1 MVPMDPHYERLL
13 KLVSEARK
21 HRGLDKQADL
31 IKASGLSRSTAR
43 RFERGE
49 SVDETSLRKISR
61 AVGWTPDSA
70 QDVLEGGEPT
80 PAPAAPD
87 STAYYREPAS
97 EEDRVAVFRN
107 AVFDAF
113 VTSAPDTPISAI
125 SEIADRL
132 LEAARAAG
140 FGAPRRR
147 QDTHNQDDPET

>member
-1 MVPMDPHYERLL
+1 MDSHHERLL
-13 KLVSEARK
+13 KLVAERRK
-21 HRGLDKQADL
+21 DLGLDRQADL
-31 IKASGLSRSTAR
+31 IEASGLSRSTIAR
-43 RFERGE
+43 FLRGE
-49 SVDETSLRKISR
+49 SIDETSLRKLSR
-61 AVGWTPDSA
+61 AIKWTPDSA
-70 QDVLEGGEPT
+70 QDVLEGREPT
-80 PAPAAPD
+80 LATAAPVPAAV
-87 STAYYREPAS
+87 YYRDPVS
-97 EEDRVAVFRN
+97 EEDRVAVFRS